1 MKNLYPSFVVPT
13 PRNNETLCFVFFSPH
28 LSKGTPSSAVGDST
42 LYKKI
47 GVYAVWK
54 NKKNRPGQTKSVF
67 LIQILRVGI
76 YACFLL
82 VFAHS
87 FVPNNAVYESEQRI
101 VFTDTYVRAG
111 MNLRASL
118 ANENVPCE
126 NRLTV
131 ASFYAKSFSLAVST
145 VVGRTGTFLMSE

>member
-1 MKNLYPSFVVPT
+1 MKNLKGSSVT
-13 PRNNETLCFVFFSPH
+13 PQNDRTSLEEAHIRRL
-28 LSKGTPSSAVGDST
+28 
-42 LYKKI
+42 
-47 GVYAVWK
+47 
-54 NKKNRPGQTKSVF
+54 NKKTDLHNRKSDF
-67 LIQILRVGI
+67 QQILRVGI
-76 YACFLL
+76 NACFLF

-87 FVPNNAVYESEQRI
+87 FEPNYAVYESEQRI

-131 ASFYAKSFSLAVST
+131 ASFHAKSFSLAVST